1 MSIPGR
7 LLTTAMAV
15 MPHIDVERAL
25 TLALSLD
32 VPYWPQLPNYNYY
45 EDMYVQAAEHF
56 PGILL
61 DMENRNL
68 RFSMDKFIDELEP
81 AMERL
86 DDPEYMDISE
96 TYSVV
101 YHRFLKLAL
110 EDRPA
115 IRGQLEGPIS
125 FGFNIL
131 DQNDRP
137 ILFDDTVRPFMYEF
151 MARRINAQLK
161 NLKKKNAN
169 AFMFVDEPGLQ
180 FLFSALAGYG
190 DQKAKED
197 MEVFFAMVDRPRGIH
212 LCGNPDWDFLLNL
225 DLDILSLDIYTNA
238 EVFASYAPAIKR
250 FIDRGGVIVWGIV
263 PTNIEPFEK
272 ESLSSLTNQLESVWT
287 ALAQKGIDRDGMLLS
302 SMLSTATCCL
312 VNPDREKTVEKA
324 FDTVRMLSLKLRD
337 RYGFS

>member
-101 YHRFLKLAL
+101 YHRFLKLA
-110 EDRPA
+110 PH
-115 IRGQLEGPIS
+115 Q
-125 FGFNIL
+125 
-131 DQNDRP
+131 
-137 ILFDDTVRPFMYEF
+137 
-151 MARRINAQLK
+151 
-161 NLKKKNAN
+161 
-169 AFMFVDEPGLQ
+169 
-180 FLFSALAGYG
+180 
-190 DQKAKED
+190 
-197 MEVFFAMVDRPRGIH
+197 
-212 LCGNPDWDFLLNL
+212 
-225 DLDILSLDIYTNA
+225 
-238 EVFASYAPAIKR
+238 
-250 FIDRGGVIVWGIV
+250 
-263 PTNIEPFEK
+263 PT
-272 ESLSSLTNQLESVWT
+272 
-287 ALAQKGIDRDGMLLS
+287 
-302 SMLSTATCCL
+302 
-312 VNPDREKTVEKA
+312 
-324 FDTVRMLSLKLRD
+324 
-337 RYGFS
+337 